1 MADQITISC
10 YLLSIFP
17 SSTFKASSKISLDAI
32 FNFFV
37 CSSSWKELFLGDFQ
51 DMGSAKLLEAPGKRR
66 ISHDGHMKKQIDP
79 LHTPSKVI
87 SIFKP
92 GLANATAV
100 LFLPEK

>member
-1 MADQITISC
+1 
-10 YLLSIFP
+10 
-17 SSTFKASSKISLDAI
+17 
-32 FNFFV
+32 
-37 CSSSWKELFLGDFQ
+37 
-51 DMGSAKLLEAPGKRR
+51 MGSAKLLEAPGKRR